1 MKVPRVLI
9 VYANPAIAA
18 NPVPPYGTERIAKVL
33 RDTGCEVQ
41 VIMPFMTFHPRQTL
55 KNALDWQPDFVGFSI
70 RNLDDALVIDS
81 AYGDK
86 VIDTNFFC
94 RLLR

>member
-1 MKVPRVLI
+1 M
-9 VYANPAIAA
+9 
-18 NPVPPYGTERIAKVL
+18 PPYGTERIAKVL

-70 RNLDDALVIDS
+70 RNLDDA
-81 AYGDK
+81 
-86 VIDTNFFC
+86 
-94 RLLR
+94 